1 MADVSDDRFLD
12 RLWYSAKT
20 QAATEE
26 KRVSDGVEA
35 RQRRFDESLAS
46 IRKAAVATRSALEQ
60 RLMKLEGDVKDAPAK
75 LAAKGAAQVSALST
89 AQEELYANMEALD
102 NDIAEQLSPTAIA
115 QELQQVTA
123 HLNRTG
129 KE

>member
-102 NDIAEQLSPTAIA
+102 TLDNDIAEQLSPTAIA

-123 HLNRTG
+123 HLNR
-129 KE
+129 